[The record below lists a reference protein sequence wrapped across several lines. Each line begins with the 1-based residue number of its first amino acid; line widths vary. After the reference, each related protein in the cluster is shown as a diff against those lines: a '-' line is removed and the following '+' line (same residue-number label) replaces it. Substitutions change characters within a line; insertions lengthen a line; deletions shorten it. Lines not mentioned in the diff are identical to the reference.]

1 MRGRSGLVLGA
12 RRRSEGREKSGTASQ
27 FASGRAL
34 FFKGH
39 TGGRIG
45 GSPHFSLPCDFCHGL
60 LGAVRRFALLLLAA
74 TSAYPHDIWLVP
86 DRSSLSKGDTLVV
99 RQVVGSELEVEM
111 ELEVLRRMTPRFELI
126 TRSGSVD
133 LMKELPDMR
142 TRPVVKPVFE
152 RKLDFEGPALLA
164 MDHAFIHGA
173 FSREKFLEYLEH
185 EDLELEEFR
194 PHLGNRA
201 EQSERYART
210 LKCLFQVGEAGS
222 EDLHKKVLG
231 QRLEILLQ
239 QNPYTLKPGE
249 ELDVKVLFDG
259 KPASD
264 QLVTA
269 FNGDG
274 DQLIA
279 TSKQRTDSRG
289 IARFTLERAGFWL
302 VRLVLLQPCS
312 AAPDV
317 DCSDIDWQS
326 YWSAYSFRLD

>member
-74 TSAYPHDIWLVP
+74 TAAYPHDIWLVP

-173 FSREKFLEYLEH
+173 FRERSFSNIWSTKISSWKNSGRTWGTERSRASATH
-185 EDLELEEFR
+185 EL
-194 PHLGNRA
+194 
-201 EQSERYART
+201 S
-210 LKCLFQVGEAGS
+210 
-222 EDLHKKVLG
+222 
-231 QRLEILLQ
+231 
-239 QNPYTLKPGE
+239 
-249 ELDVKVLFDG
+249 
-259 KPASD
+259 
-264 QLVTA
+264 
-269 FNGDG
+269 
-274 DQLIA
+274 
-279 TSKQRTDSRG
+279 
-289 IARFTLERAGFWL
+289 
-302 VRLVLLQPCS
+302 
-312 AAPDV
+312 
-317 DCSDIDWQS
+317 
-326 YWSAYSFRLD
+326 SAYFRSARRGVRTFTRRSWTAAGDPAAAESLYAQAWRGTGRQSSIRRQASI